1 MSARFEDP
9 LAFQVLNE
17 IGIVA
22 QLAGNRMERLMPPG
36 LSMAGFFVLNHFVR
50 LGGERSPL
58 ALARAFQVSK
68 GAMTNTVQR
77 LEAAGWVSV
86 SPDPKDG
93 RAKRVAITEA
103 GRAVREACVA
113 RLGPSL
119 AEVETGVGQPRLEAL
134 LPELRRLRAWLDANR

>member
-1 MSARFEDP
+1 LSARFEDP